1 MLNLGVYCYISCP
14 VGRSSAL
21 VAQYL
26 GPNNSSLTRFCTS
39 FPLQVDAVLEAL
51 HVVRSNTPAVSTSGA
66 AQQDSSAHSAGGED
80 PAEGTPGTP
89 TASRGAPIEPKVLD
103 FLSPVPS
110 GHRPRTSLHGAPSQR
125 YSPVESGPY
134 EDEVGCLAG
143 TCVGHVCTYFL
154 RIAMHSRRQAK

>member
-1 MLNLGVYCYISCP
+1 M
-14 VGRSSAL
+14 
-21 VAQYL
+21 
-26 GPNNSSLTRFCTS
+26 
-39 FPLQVDAVLEAL
+39 LEAL

-66 AQQDSSAHSAGGED
+66 AQQDGSSHSTGAVDPAAD

-89 TASRGAPIEPKVLD
+89 TASHGAPIEPKVLD

-110 GHRPRTSLHGAPSQR
+110 GHRPRTSLHGASSQR

-143 TCVGHVCTYFL
+143 TV
-154 RIAMHSRRQAK
+154 